1 MSSFETITPA
11 ASTPSIPVEQWFLFA
26 ITLAILGTL
35 LVRLLRAT
43 TFTTDTDRYQYVIV
57 GAVWLVATGAYV
69 LIDVPGAIAE
79 LSALEALPDVAVT
92 IVAWLPF
99 PVGLWIATVG
109 TDLGNVAVHEDRSAH
124 PIRTRVYRRARYL
137 ALGIALLSAVV
148 ATIYV
153 LVATLGVLGG
163 ALVGIAVFVLGSEW
177 VEPHSLAQS
186 GTLRE
191 PTENERRRLETLLA
205 DAPEVEVP
213 ILVYENPDW
222 TGLGVLSV
230 GLPRRR
236 RLVVAAELL
245 ADEPLAEGLLAIQA
259 ARLESGVHD
268 RRLLAEILRLQALV
282 GGVVVAVP
290 LASPTVELEP
300 LVAVV
305 VGIVGVLWGLDR
317 WVRAGLYDADERSAR
332 ALEPE
337 KIADAVERTANRLEL
352 PRRRTR
358 IGEHVH
364 LAPSIN
370 DRLERLRG
378 LEAGDDSNQFGS
390 DDEPPV
396 GNAGDRHEP

>member
-43 TFTTDTDRYQYVIV
+43 TFTTDTDRYQYVVV
-57 GAVWLVATGAYV
+57 GAVWLVATAAYV
-69 LIDVPGAIAE
+69 LIDVPGAITR
-79 LSALEALPDVAVT
+79 LSALDALPNVAVT

-109 TDLGNVAVHEDRSAH
+109 TDLGNVAVHEDRSAYS
-124 PIRTRVYRRARYL
+124 IRTRIRRRAQYL

-148 ATIYV
+148 ATIYA
-153 LVATLGVLGG
+153 LVVTLGVLGG
-163 ALVGIAVFVLGSEW
+163 ALVGLAVFVLGSEW
-177 VEPHSLAQS
+177 VEPHSLGQS

-191 PTENERRRLETLLA
+191 PSEDEQRRLETLFA
-205 DAPEVEVP
+205 DAPPVDVP
-213 ILVYENPDW
+213 ILVYENSDW
-222 TGLGVLSV
+222 TDLGVLSV

-245 ADEPLAEGLLAIQA
+245 EDEPLAEGLLAIQA

-268 RRLLAEILRLQALV
+268 RRLLAEIVRLQALV
-282 GGVVVAVP
+282 GGVVLAVP
-290 LASPTVELEP
+290 LVSPTVGLEP
-300 LVAVV
+300 IIAVV
-305 VGIVGVLWGLDR
+305 AGVVGLLWGLDR
-317 WVRAGLYDADERSAR
+317 WVRAGMYDADERAAR
-332 ALEPE
+332 ALDPE
-337 KIADAVERTANRLEL
+337 QIADAVERTATRLEL

-378 LEAGDDSNQFGS
+378 LEGGDSSDPFGT
-390 DDEPPV
+390 DDEAPV
-396 GNAGDRHEP
+396 GSAGDRQER